1 MRKFSFVL
9 MALFCATAL
18 FTACSDDDD
27 DKDSGNGKG
36 EGNGGSGVEVLSNKV
51 SKIVSS
57 HDGVERRTYLFA
69 YDANERLSKITETTN
84 GSTNRVTNITYGDN
98 QITLSVEGQDE
109 PTVIK
114 MKDGRVVSSV
124 EYYGNDYRSEYA
136 YAYSGKYLSKITC
149 KDFTKNN
156 ETWKEAGSDEST
168 LTVKDGN
175 LMGIVSTYDYGE
187 EDAGTVTATFEIS
200 NTANNANID
209 LYGFVTE
216 DNVLLLCV
224 AGDRFKKLPA
234 KYTDQE
240 EGEQSDVTTFAYE
253 VNQDGYV
260 TKITQTEDGSYVTV
274 YSVTYE

>member
-1 MRKFSFVL
+1 MRRFSFIL
-9 MALFCATAL
+9 MALFCTTTL

-27 DKDSGNGKG
+27 DKDGGNGKG
-36 EGNGGSGVEVLSNKV
+36 EGNGGSGVDVLSKKV

-57 HDGVERRTYLFA
+57 HNGVEETTCLFA
-69 YDANERLSKITETTN
+69 YDANERLSKITETRN
-84 GSTNRVTNITYGDN
+84 GSTGKVTNITYGDN
-98 QITLSVEGQDE
+98 QITLSVEGRNE

-114 MKDGRVVSSV
+114 MKDGRAVSSV
-124 EYYGNDYRSEYA
+124 EYYGNDDRSEYT
-136 YAYSGKYLSKITC
+136 YAYSGKYLSKIAC

-156 ETWKEAGSDEST
+156 ETWEEDGSDEST

-187 EDAGTVTATFEIS
+187 EETGTCTTTFEMS
-200 NTANNANID
+200 NTDNNANID
-209 LYGFVTE
+209 LYGFMME
-216 DNVLLLCV
+216 DNILLLCV

-240 EGEQSDVTTFAYE
+240 EGEQPDVTTFAYE
-253 VNQDGYV
+253 VNQEGYV
-260 TKITQTEDGSYVTV
+260 TKITQTEDGRYVTV